1 MTRRN
6 VYRSSSLEMTQSPAD
21 RRTQSSRTEIYEQL
35 LEVARRY
42 FERVEEE
49 SGDFVGGI
57 CRVRNERYL
66 VLNRQAKL
74 DRRLRIV
81 ATALSS
87 LDLDQQ
93 YLLPAVREAIDRYSE
108 R

>member
-1 MTRRN
+1 MEASGSHGSRPRRQ
-6 VYRSSSLEMTQSPAD
+6 EM
-21 RRTQSSRTEIYEQL
+21 YEQL

-49 SGDFVGGI
+49 SGDFRGGV

-74 DRRLRIV
+74 ERRLRTV
-81 ATALSS
+81 ATALAS

-108 R
+108 Q